1 MSLEAN
7 KKLARRYFEEFLN
20 QGNLC
25 IADELCHANVA
36 YRSPVVSIDGA
47 DRLKRFF
54 LMIRKAF
61 PDLHYVVEDLVAEGD
76 KVVSSF
82 SSRGTCL
89 GGFEGTPLSGRQ
101 FSVPGVT
108 ILCMHDGRISEVRSF
123 WDIYTQMQQLHW
135 TPPAAK
141 NCA

>member
-123 WDIYTQMQQLHW
+123 CDIYTQMQQLHW
-135 TPPAAK
+135 MPPAAK